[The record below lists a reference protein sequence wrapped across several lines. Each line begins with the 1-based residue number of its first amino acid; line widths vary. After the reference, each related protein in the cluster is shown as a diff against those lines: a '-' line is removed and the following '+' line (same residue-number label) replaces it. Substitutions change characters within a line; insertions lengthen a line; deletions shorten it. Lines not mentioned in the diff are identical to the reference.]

1 MHEVIMPKLG
11 LMMEAGTIGRWLKK
25 EGDPVKAGECLLE
38 VESDK
43 TTVEVEAVH
52 SGTLLRILR
61 EAGAEVPVTEVI
73 GWIGEPGEQV
83 PTQGGGPPAQPRAA
97 EAQTAARAEQPASAP
112 EGRVKITGV
121 ARRLALEKGVD
132 IGAVKGSGPGG
143 RIVLQD
149 IENAAAATGATA
161 PAAAA
166 APATARAPRVRS
178 SDPLKGIRKLI
189 AERLTASVRT
199 IPQVTL
205 TAVVDAGPLVALKK
219 RLQAGAGD
227 PAAVRP
233 TISDLMVKAAARTLC
248 EQPVVNASLV
258 DDRRL
263 IYEDVNIGLATDTE
277 RGLLVPTIY
286 GADRKTLAEIARARE
301 EVLGRIQASRQTVDD
316 LSNGTFTIS
325 NLGMFGIRHFTA
337 IINPPQGAILAV
349 GEIYQGPQA
358 EGERIVAR
366 AQMQLSL
373 VVDHR
378 ILDGA
383 DAARFL
389 VRLRELLQDPGWMAG
404 G

>member
-11 LMMEAGTIGRWLKK
+11 LMMEVGTIGRWLKK

-52 SGTLLRILR
+52 TGTLLRILR
-61 EAGAEVPVTEVI
+61 EAGTEVPVTVVI

-83 PTQGGGPPAQPRAA
+83 PVQGGGPPAQPHAA
-97 EAQTAARAEQPASAP
+97 EAQPVAREEQPASDP

-149 IENAAAATGATA
+149 IENAAAAVAA
-161 PAAAA
+161 PAA
-166 APATARAPRVRS
+166 ARAPRVRS

-205 TAVVDAGPLVALKK
+205 TAVVDAGPLVALKQ

-233 TISDLMVKAAARTLC
+233 TISDLLVMAAARALS
-248 EQPVVNASLV
+248 EQPALNASLL
-258 DDRRL
+258 DDRHV

-286 GADRKTLAEIARARE
+286 SADRKTLAEIARARK
-301 EVLGRIQASRQTVDD
+301 EVLGRIQASRHTVDD

-337 IINPPQGAILAV
+337 ILNPPQGAILAV
-349 GEIYQGPQA
+349 GEIYQAPRA
-358 EGERIVAR
+358 AGERIVAG
-366 AQMQLSL
+366 AEMQLSL

>member
-11 LMMEAGTIGRWLKK
+11 LMMEVGTIGRWLKK

-73 GWIGEPGEQV
+73 GWIGEPGELADAV
-83 PTQGGGPPAQPRAA
+83 AAEPPAA
-97 EAQTAARAEQPASAP
+97 EAD
-112 EGRVKITGV
+112 GRVKITGV

-132 IGAVKGSGPGG
+132 IRAVKGSGPGG
-143 RIVLQD
+143 RIVLED
-149 IENAAAATGATA
+149 IQNAAVGATA

-166 APATARAPRVRS
+166 AAARAPRARS
-178 SDPLKGIRKLI
+178 SEPLKGIRKLI

-205 TAVVDAGPLVALKK
+205 TAVVDAGPLVALKQ
-219 RLQAGAGD
+219 RLQAGA
-227 PAAVRP
+227 RP
-233 TISDLMVKAAARTLC
+233 TISDLLVMAAARTLS
-248 EQPVVNASLV
+248 EQPGVNASLV
-258 DDRRL
+258 DDRL
-263 IYEDVNIGLATDTE
+263 VVYEDVNIGLATDTE

-286 GADRKTLAEIARARE
+286 GADRKTLDEIARARK

-337 IINPPQGAILAV
+337 ILNPPQGAILAV
-349 GEIYQGPQA
+349 GEIYQAPRA
-358 EGERIVAR
+358 AGERIVAG
-366 AQMQLSL
+366 AEMQLSL

-389 VRLRELLQDPGWMAG
+389 VRLRELLQDPGWMAATEVASRQG
-404 G
+404 SS